1 MKKAH
6 LGLVI
11 AGAGLGLMLVDKF
24 TTPAGGTGG
33 VVYGPTG
40 VLTPVKA
47 YIPVDPTI
55 LLVGAGLALWAWA
68 KFA

>member
-1 MKKAH
+1 MHKAH

-24 TTPAGGTGG
+24 TTPAGGSGG
-33 VVYGPTG
+33 VIYGTTG
-40 VLTPVKA
+40 ILTPVKT
-47 YIPVDPTI
+47 YLPIDPTI
-55 LLVGAGLALWAWA
+55 LLVGGGLALWAWA

>member
-1 MKKAH
+1 MNKAH
-6 LGLVI
+6 LGLTL

-33 VVYGPTG
+33 ALYGTTG
-40 VLTPVKA
+40 ILTPVKNA
-47 YIPVDPTI
+47 LPIDPTI